1 MEQKSKKSGEIRV
14 VSFADNFIKLV
25 FFNMT
30 FERFVNGKI
39 IKLIKVIARYNRAL
53 FFKRKIIFFKSADF
67 FYYQRPVP
75 YKGIDEYSAK
85 KIREL
90 YKKSC

>member
-1 MEQKSKKSGEIRV
+1 MEQKSKKSGKIRV

-39 IKLIKVIARYNRAL
+39 VKLIKVIARYNRAL
-53 FFKRKIIFFKSADF
+53 FFKRKIIFFKSADL